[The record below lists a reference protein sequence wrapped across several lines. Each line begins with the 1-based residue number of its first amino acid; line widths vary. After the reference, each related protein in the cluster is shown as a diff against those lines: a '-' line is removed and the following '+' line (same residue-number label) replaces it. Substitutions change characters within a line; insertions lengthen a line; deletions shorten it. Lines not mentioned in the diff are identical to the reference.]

1 MAGAHCTELL
11 VRLCEYTNDQFL
23 IGDFMR
29 EVKRSALVPY
39 LPAQIFALV
48 DDFERYPEF
57 LPGVVGAKLLERTDN
72 ELLGSLT
79 IERAGI
85 RESFTTRNLLHPPQ
99 RMDMRLVEGP
109 FKLLDGA
116 WHFISIKDDIGR
128 ECGTRI
134 ELNIRFELKNPLTAL
149 LFSKAFEST
158 CASLVD
164 AFAKRA
170 REVYGKG

>member
-1 MAGAHCTELL
+1 
-11 VRLCEYTNDQFL
+11 
-23 IGDFMR
+23 MR

-39 LPAQIFALV
+39 SPAQIFALV
-48 DDFERYPEF
+48 DDFERYPQF
-57 LPGVVGAKLLERTDN
+57 LPGVVGARLLERKDN

-79 IERAGI
+79 IERSGI
-85 RESFTTRNLLHPPQ
+85 RETFTTRNLLHPPQ

-109 FKLLDGA
+109 FKTLEGA
-116 WHFISIKDDIGR
+116 WHFVPIKDENGK

-134 ELNIRFELKNPLTAL
+134 ELNIRFELKNPLTSL

-170 REVYGKG
+170 REIYGRN

>member
-1 MAGAHCTELL
+1 
-11 VRLCEYTNDQFL
+11 
-23 IGDFMR
+23 MR

-57 LPGVVGAKLLERTDN
+57 LPGVVDAKLLERQGN

-85 RESFTTRNLLHPPQ
+85 RETFTTRNLLYAPQ
-99 RMDMRLVEGP
+99 RMDMSLVEGP
-109 FKLLDGA
+109 FKLLEGA
-116 WHFISIKDDIGR
+116 WQFTPIKDEGGR

-134 ELNIRFELKNPLTAL
+134 ELNIRFELKNPLTSL

-170 REVYGKG
+170 RAVYGKV

>member
-1 MAGAHCTELL
+1 
-11 VRLCEYTNDQFL
+11 
-23 IGDFMR
+23 MR

-57 LPGVVGAKLLERTDN
+57 LPGVVGAKLLERKAG

-85 RESFTTRNLLHPPQ
+85 RESFTTRNLLHPPR
-99 RMDMRLVEGP
+99 RMDMQLVEGP
-109 FKLLDGA
+109 FKTLEGT
-116 WHFISIKDDIGR
+116 WHFLPINDEIGR

-134 ELNIRFELKNPLTAL
+134 ELNIRFELKNPLTSL

-170 REVYGKG
+170 REIYGKKGER

>member
-1 MAGAHCTELL
+1 
-11 VRLCEYTNDQFL
+11 
-23 IGDFMR
+23 MR

-57 LPGVVGAKLLERTDN
+57 LPGVVGAQLLERKTE

-85 RESFTTRNLLHPPQ
+85 RESFTTRNLLYPPQ
-99 RMDMRLVEGP
+99 RMDMQLVEGP
-109 FKLLDGA
+109 FKTLEGT
-116 WHFISIKDDIGR
+116 WHFLPINDEVGR

-134 ELNIRFELKNPLTAL
+134 ELNIRFELKNALTSL

-170 REVYGKG
+170 REIYGRNER